1 MSFRNIWIG
10 AIAAV
15 FCAPLLGNA
24 VQAADFQT
32 TTEVFQ
38 GNSKTP
44 FASVHTI
51 FKDNVVYDISLSQPR
66 QVTIFDFNTAKL
78 TLLDSER
85 RVKLTLSTQ
94 DALEL
99 ASYFKTHLKAD
110 LPILSFSRDP
120 SFETSFD
127 AESSRLVL
135 RGEPLTYQ
143 STLQVLRDRAV
154 VDDYARFCDFAAMV
168 SFTCSAGPPPQAR
181 MELNNQMRSRS
192 AVPVEIRK
200 MIPDSNPANNVEL
213 RSRHQFRWQL
223 DEQDAQLI
231 KAVKEDEVA
240 FTPVGHL
247 EYVKPSK

>member
-15 FCAPLLGNA
+15 CCAPVLGGML
-24 VQAADFQT
+24 QAADFQT

-38 GNSKTP
+38 GNSKSPLAT
-44 FASVHTI
+44 FHTI
-51 FKDNVVYDISLSQPR
+51 FKDNVVYDISLNQPR
-66 QVTIFDFNTAKL
+66 QVTIFDFNAARL

-85 RVKLTLSTQ
+85 QVKLSLSTQ

-127 AESSRLVL
+127 AQSNRLVL

-168 SFTCSAGPPPQAR
+168 SFTCSAGHPPQAR

-213 RSRHQFRWQL
+213 RSRHEFRWKL
-223 DEQDAQLI
+223 DERDTQLI
-231 KAVKEDEVA
+231 KAVKEDETA
-240 FTPVGHL
+240 FKPVGHL
-247 EYVKPSK
+247 EYVKPAK